1 MNRLEK
7 IINTNLKQKRLSNS
21 DMDYYLNS
29 EQTEYSCKKD
39 GNIIYMFTVYKN
51 GEDCAVNKYI
61 CDQDEDVLS
70 SLEEMETLKADG
82 CVIEVLE

>member
-21 DMDYYLNS
+21 DMDYYFNS
-29 EQTEYSCKKD
+29 EQTEYNCKKD
-39 GNIIYMFTVYKN
+39 GQIIYMFTVYKN

-61 CDQDEDVLS
+61 CEKDEDVLS
-70 SLEEMETLKADG
+70 SLEEMENLKADG